1 MPVKIAR
8 PYVLIACAG
17 AIFWPG
23 AFIFG
28 FPGIL
33 RQHWQQA
40 FEADGGAIGGTVLFI
55 LAGATCFMYLCG
67 RWQEKYG
74 PGRLA
79 AFGAVMGGCSTIWLS
94 QAGHMFAVN
103 IWAFFIGASSAF
115 VYLPGLTV
123 VQRWYPEKRGLVS
136 GFFNMSF
143 GLSAAVISPLF
154 TRLLSRWG
162 YEPATLAAG
171 CAALTIG
178 LVASALFRFPDSD
191 RLAPASATSTVSTS
205 RSVEEALK
213 SREFRYLWFTW
224 VFAGAAGA
232 SMLVLASGFGLARG
246 LSLTDAVIL
255 LTAFNLTNGFGRL
268 ISGFFSDRIGRSR
281 TMAISFTGAGL
292 AYLIMPHLSGLWLWA
307 MLAAV
312 IGFAFGTLF
321 AVSGPLA
328 GDCFG
333 MRHFGAIFGLVF
345 TAYGFV
351 AGPLG
356 PWLSGHILDV
366 TGGNYTLVF
375 SFLGLMYL
383 LAAGLIRLVQPW
395 RECRI

>member
-1 MPVKIAR
+1 MPTKTAR
-8 PYVLIACAG
+8 SYVLIACAC

-40 FEADGGAIGGTVLFI
+40 FEADGGAVGGTVFFI

-67 RWQEKYG
+67 RWQEKFG
-74 PGRLA
+74 PARLA
-79 AFGAVMGGCSTIWLS
+79 AFGAVMGGGSAIWLS
-94 QAGHMFAVN
+94 QAANMTEVY
-103 IWAFFIGASSAF
+103 IWAFSTGAASAF

-123 VQRWYPEKRGLVS
+123 VQHWYPEKRGLVA

-143 GLSAAVISPLF
+143 GLSAAVISPVF
-154 TRLLSRWG
+154 TLLLSKWG
-162 YEPATLAAG
+162 YEALTLSAG

-178 LVASALFRFPDSD
+178 LIASALIRFPEAD
-191 RLAPASATSTVSTS
+191 RLAPASAASTASIS
-205 RSVEEALK
+205 RSVKEALK
-213 SREFRYLWFTW
+213 TREFWCLWFTW

-246 LSLTDAVIL
+246 LSLANAVVL

-268 ISGFFSDRIGRSR
+268 ISGYFSDRIGRSR
-281 TMAISFTGAGL
+281 TMAISFSGAGV
-292 AYLIMPHLSGLWLWA
+292 AYLVMPHLAGLWWWA
-307 MLAAV
+307 ALAAI

-333 MRHFGAIFGLVF
+333 MGHFGAIFGLVF

-366 TGGNYTLVF
+366 TRGNYTLVF
-375 SFLGLMYL
+375 SLLGLMYF
-383 LAAGLIRLVQPW
+383 LAAGLILVVQPW
-395 RECRI
+395 RECRM